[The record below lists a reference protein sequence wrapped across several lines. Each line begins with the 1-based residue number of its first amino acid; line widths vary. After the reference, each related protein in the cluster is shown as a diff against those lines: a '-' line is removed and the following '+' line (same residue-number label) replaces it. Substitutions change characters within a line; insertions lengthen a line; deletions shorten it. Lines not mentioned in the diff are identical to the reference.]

1 MGKEDA
7 KKQYRHFVPAVRK
20 VPEWYKN
27 FNFILVTSMEQLD
40 QIFKDSKWEPSKSF
54 ISFDTETTGL
64 NFEEADIVGYSF
76 CIDGRSCYYVPV
88 NHFEYEHNLGDLA
101 CQYIYD
107 RLCEAR
113 FAFMYNARYDMRIF
127 EYIGYKDKKAEL
139 DKKRWKFVKYD
150 FSKVNYFDVMDAV
163 WLADTNLKMPSLKD
177 SSLHFL
183 GFEQMH
189 FEEVIED
196 AGNFFYLNPSE
207 NPDTVYYAAADAL
220 CTYLL
225 VPKVMP
231 FFKEAGVAGQ
241 VDNKVL
247 YPLMHCESEKIY
259 LDKELLD
266 RSVQECV
273 EEVDRLEKEVYE
285 AFGYVINLNSPAQ
298 VSQALERLGIDT
310 GEKTASGN
318 MATGIDVLE
327 ALPDEMK
334 EKFPA
339 LNAYL
344 KYKEMFKLLNSY
356 LSVYK
361 KEADKKG
368 YLRAAYK
375 LQGVPTGRLA
385 TGKDGKNTYFSPT
398 NVQSVPKPH
407 VCMYDVFDLGD
418 RNLFSKKE
426 NIIMG
431 FKFVMSQYDGNKN
444 HIIPNDPAYIGWAEG
459 MNPKL
464 NVRATMTPKMYED
477 SGEDEFV
484 YVACDYAAQELR
496 IVANMSSEPVWA
508 NAFLHG
514 KDVHRSTAE
523 SLWGAENYNK
533 DLRKRAK
540 GVNFGIVYGMG
551 APSMIDPKY
560 GINTLADAEEF
571 FNHYKKTLP
580 TLFQWIERKQRAG
593 RKNGTVYT
601 FFGRPRRVKGYFDN
615 GNFSFANRTIINT
628 QIQGSAAD
636 MLKLVICKLWKNVL
650 NNPKYMDDV
659 SWKITI
665 HDEIGYSVR
674 TTRCN
679 ELVGVIE
686 SNQTMKFDQWPI
698 PLICEAS
705 VGWSVGGL
713 FAFERRPADNEFG
726 YQYWP
731 KCDD

>member
-1 MGKEDA
+1 MRKEEA
-7 KKQYRHFVPAVRK
+7 KKTYRHFVPAVQK
-20 VPEWYKN
+20 VPDWYKH
-27 FNFILVTSMEQLD
+27 FNFVLVTSMEQLD
-40 QIFKDSKWEPSKSF
+40 KIFKDSNWTPGKSF

-76 CIDGRSCYYVPV
+76 CIDGKSCYYVPV
-88 NHFEYEHNLGDLA
+88 NHFEYENNLGEAA
-101 CQYIYD
+101 CDYIYA

-127 EYIGYKDKKAEL
+127 EYIGYKDKKEL
-139 DKKRWKFVKYD
+139 KKARWKFVKYD
-150 FSKVNYFDVMDAV
+150 FSKVNYFDVMNAC
-163 WLADTNLKMPSLKD
+163 WLADTNIKMPSLKD

-189 FEEVIED
+189 FEEVIEE

-231 FFKEAGVAGQ
+231 YFKEAGIAGQ

-247 YPLMHCESEKIY
+247 YPLMHCESEKIW
-259 LDKELLD
+259 LDKDLLD
-266 RSVQECV
+266 RMERECK

-298 VSQALERLGIDT
+298 VSQALERLGVDT

-318 MATGIDVLE
+318 MATGMDVLE
-327 ALPDEMK
+327 ALPDDMK

-339 LNAYL
+339 LGAFV
-344 KYKEMFKLLNSY
+344 KYKETFKLLNSY
-356 LSVYK
+356 ISVYK

-385 TGKDGKNTYFSPT
+385 TGKDGKNSYFSPT

-407 VCMYDVFDLGD
+407 VAMYDVFDLGD
-418 RNLFSKKE
+418 RNLFSKKD

-431 FKFVMSQYDGNKN
+431 FKFVLSQYDVNKN
-444 HIIPNDPAYIGWAEG
+444 HIIPDDPSYLGWAEG
-459 MNPKL
+459 MNPKM
-464 NVRATMTPKMYED
+464 NIRATMTSKMYED

-484 YVACDYAAQELR
+484 RVAADYAAQELR

-508 NAFLHG
+508 NAFLSG
-514 KDVHRSTAE
+514 GDVHRATAE
-523 SLWGAENYNK
+523 TLWGKENYNK

-560 GINTLADAEEF
+560 GIHTLAEAEDF
-571 FNHYKKTLP
+571 FNHYKKSLP
-580 TLFQWIERKQRAG
+580 TLFQWIDRKQRAG

-636 MLKLVICKLWKNVL
+636 MLKLVICKLWTKLLDNPEYKN
-650 NNPKYMDDV
+650 DV
-659 SWKITI
+659 SWSCTI
-665 HDEIGYSVR
+665 HDEIQYNVR
-674 TTRCN
+674 ATRCN
-679 ELVGVIE
+679 EITALIE
-686 SNQTMKFDQWPI
+686 EYQSLKLDQWPI
-698 PLICEAS
+698 PIITEAS
-705 VGWSVGGL
+705 IGWSSGGL
-713 FAFERRPADNEFG
+713 FAFEKREDKSNPLGF
-726 YQYWP
+726 QYWP
-731 KCDD
+731 KLD